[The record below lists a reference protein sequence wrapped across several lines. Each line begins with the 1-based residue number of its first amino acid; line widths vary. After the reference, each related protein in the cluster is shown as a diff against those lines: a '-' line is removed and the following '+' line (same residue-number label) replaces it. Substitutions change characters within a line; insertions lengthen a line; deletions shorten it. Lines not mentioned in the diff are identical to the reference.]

1 MKLFRVATKLLLTG
15 TIIALGKSLIDA
27 IEDTNTIDY
36 KSVDERM
43 KECQN
48 ELARL
53 YDIVSLN
60 NKRESTKQ
68 VSKIEISIDGKHI
81 LDRILELEQEL
92 GKLLKIKNQ

>member
-27 IEDTNTIDY
+27 IEETKTIDY

-53 YDIVSLN
+53 YDIVYLN
-60 NKRESTKQ
+60 SKRESTKQ
-68 VSKIEISIDGKHI
+68 VSKIEISIDGKNI
-81 LDRILELEQEL
+81 TDCILELEQEL